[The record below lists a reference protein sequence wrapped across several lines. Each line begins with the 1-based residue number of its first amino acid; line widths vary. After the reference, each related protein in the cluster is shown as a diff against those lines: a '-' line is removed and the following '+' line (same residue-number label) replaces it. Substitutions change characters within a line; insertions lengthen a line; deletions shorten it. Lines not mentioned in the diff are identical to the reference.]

1 MIWLHT
7 REEKKIKIKILAHF
21 CPIFN
26 FELNGKSSR
35 AEPSWKSFSSS
46 SGSSQFGS
54 DSSLIFSTYFWFTNF
69 ASLGLRTLQIHGFE
83 MVPKIFELWGFYAD
97 FHRSNT
103 NVWVTWIFMWIST
116 DFVPTL
122 CKFKVHKKCF
132 SLKNQKLAVQIVAPW
147 HG

>member
-1 MIWLHT
+1 MIIYMNICNTKGFLGSRKVWFGYIH
-7 REEKKIKIKILAHF
+7 EKKKIKIKILAHF

-69 ASLGLRTLQIHGFE
+69 YFSRIADLANTRFWNGSKNLRAMGILCRFSQIQH
-83 MVPKIFELWGFYAD
+83 KCLSYLDFYVD
-97 FHRSNT
+97 FHRFCT
-103 NVWVTWIFMWIST
+103 NIM
-116 DFVPTL
+116 
-122 CKFKVHKKCF
+122 
-132 SLKNQKLAVQIVAPW
+132 QI
-147 HG
+147 